1 MIKIILAALLSVAVA
16 LGPGVA
22 AARGGGG
29 HSGGYSSSHSSSHSY
44 SASHH
49 ASGGSHSST
58 RAAPSTH
65 ATREKPVSVE
75 GHYRKDGTYV
85 RPFVRR
91 EPGTAPK
98 KEHVSSAIH
107 RSTKATG
114 AQRDSHGH
122 IKRSA
127 SAKADFKRS
136 HPCPSTGKGS
146 GACPGYVI
154 DHVKALK
161 HGGSDDPSNMQWQTT
176 AEGKAKDKWE

>member
-16 LGPGVA
+16 LGPGIA
-22 AARGGGG
+22 AASGGGHGGG
-29 HSGGYSSSHSSSHSY
+29 HSSSHT
-44 SASHH
+44 
-49 ASGGSHSST
+49 ST

-65 ATREKPVSVE
+65 TTREKPVSVE